1 MADASHTTVP
11 VSASFEDIAEAF
23 FDANPDIETLEA
35 FMVDVNGVLRG
46 KRVPRKNAMS
56 VFKSGIRMPRSAFAV
71 DIWGQDALEAGLVTQ
86 TGDNDG
92 VCRPVPGTLCRA
104 PWMAQ
109 PTAQVMLTMQDPD
122 GKPFFAD
129 PRQVLKRVLGFFK
142 KEGLTPVVAV
152 ELEFYLMDNKR
163 DERGFP
169 QPPLSP
175 RTGRRVQASQ
185 MYGMGEVEEFG
196 AVLSDI
202 NRACVMQEIPADTT
216 ISENGP
222 GQYEIN
228 LYHEPDA
235 LLAADQATMLKRV
248 IKGAA
253 RKHGMEATFMA
264 KPYGD
269 KAGNGMHVHF
279 SILDADGN
287 NIFAGDDY
295 KGSETLGFAIGGLLS
310 TMTESA
316 AVFAPNFN
324 SYRRF
329 QPGSHAPTRIAWG
342 YDNRTAALRVP
353 ESELAATRIEHRVS
367 GADANPYLAI
377 ATMLAG
383 AYHGIQG
390 RMDPG
395 EEITGS
401 VYESG
406 ARHLPDV
413 WEDALEIFEQSG
425 FMKHYFGEAYHKVY
439 FACKWQEKE
448 LLEKHVTS
456 IEYDA
461 YLRDL

>member
-1 MADASHTTVP
+1 MADALHPPYTAATHDGL
-11 VSASFEDIAEAF
+11 SAEEF
-23 FDANPDIETLEA
+23 FQANPDIETLEA

-46 KRVPRKNAMS
+46 KRIPAGKAAS
-56 VFKSGIRMPRSAFAV
+56 IFKSGVRLPRSAFAV
-71 DIWGQDALEAGLVTQ
+71 DIWGHDVLEAGLVTH

-92 VCRPVPGTLCRA
+92 VCRPVMGTLCRA
-104 PWMAQ
+104 PWMQ
-109 PTAQVMLTMQDPD
+109 VPTAQVMMTMQDAD
-122 GKPFFAD
+122 GKAFFAD
-129 PRQVLKRVLGFFK
+129 PRQVLKRVLKMLK

-152 ELEFYLMDNKR
+152 ELEFYLLDSKR
-163 DERGFP
+163 NERGFP

-175 RTGRRVQASQ
+175 RTGQRVQASQ
-185 MYGMGEVEEFG
+185 MYGLGEVEEFG
-196 AVLSDI
+196 GVLSEI
-202 NRACVMQEIPADTT
+202 NRACALQGIPADTT

-228 LYHEPDA
+228 LHHVPDA

-253 RKHGMEATFMA
+253 RKHGLDATFMA

-269 KAGNGMHVHF
+269 CSGNGMHVHF
-279 SILDADGN
+279 SILDKDGN
-287 NIFAGDDY
+287 NIFAGEDAR
-295 KGSETLGFAIGGLLS
+295 GSDALRHAIGGLLS
-310 TMTESA
+310 TMPEAA

-329 QPGSHAPTRIAWG
+329 MPGSHAPTRVAWG

-353 ESELAATRIEHRVS
+353 ESDLVATRIEHRVP

-377 ATMLAG
+377 AAMLAG
-383 AYHGIQG
+383 AFHGIQG
-390 RMDPG
+390 RINPG
-395 EEITGS
+395 PPLTGS
-401 VYESG
+401 VYESN
-406 ARHLPDV
+406 APHLPDV

-425 FMKHYFGEAYHKVY
+425 FMKHYFGDDYHKVY
-439 FACKWQEKE
+439 FACKWSEKDA
-448 LLEKHVTS
+448 LERHVTS

>member
-1 MADASHTTVP
+1 MADAPFKPISTATP
-11 VSASFEDIAEAF
+11 NGQTAEEF
-23 FDANPDIETLEA
+23 FDANPDIETLET

-46 KRVPRKNAMS
+46 KRVPVSKALS
-56 VFKSGIRMPRSAFAV
+56 VFKGGVRMPRSAFAV
-71 DIWGQDALEAGLVTQ
+71 DIWGHDVLEAGLVTQ

-92 VCRPVPGTLCRA
+92 VCRAVPGTLCRT
-104 PWMAQ
+104 PWMSV
-109 PTAQVMLTMQDPD
+109 PTAQVMMTMQAAED
-122 GKPFFAD
+122 KAFFAD
-129 PRQVLKRVLGFFK
+129 PRQVLKRVLGFFQ

-152 ELEFYLMDNKR
+152 ELEFYLLDSKR

-175 RTGRRVQASQ
+175 RTGQRVQASQ
-185 MYGMGEVEEFG
+185 MFGLGEVEDFG

-202 NRACVMQEIPADTT
+202 NRACTMQGIPADTT

-228 LYHEPDA
+228 LYHVPDA
-235 LLAADQATMLKRV
+235 LLAADYATMLKRV

-253 RKHGMEATFMA
+253 RKNGMEATFMA

-269 KAGNGMHVHF
+269 RSGNGMHVHF
-279 SILDADGN
+279 SILDKDGN

-295 KGSETLGFAIGGLLS
+295 HGSDLLRYAMGGLLA

-316 AVFAPNFN
+316 AIFAPNFN

-329 QPGSHAPTRIAWG
+329 MPGSHAPTRIAWG

-353 ESELAATRIEHRVS
+353 ESDLEATRIEHRVP

-377 ATMLAG
+377 AAMLAG
-383 AYHGIQG
+383 AFHGIQG
-390 RMDPG
+390 HMDPG
-395 EEITGS
+395 EPLTGS
-401 VYESG
+401 VYESN

-425 FMKHYFGEAYHKVY
+425 FVKHYFGEAYHKVY
-439 FACKWQEKE
+439 FACKWSEKDE
-448 LLEKHVTS
+448 LERHVTS